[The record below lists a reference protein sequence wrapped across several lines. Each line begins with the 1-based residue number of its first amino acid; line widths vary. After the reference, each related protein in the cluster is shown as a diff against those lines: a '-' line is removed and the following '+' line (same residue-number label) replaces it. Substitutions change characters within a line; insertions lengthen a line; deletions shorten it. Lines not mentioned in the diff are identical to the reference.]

1 LGSSDAPST
10 AILSALGLG
19 MLTYTLIVSPGY
31 YLERKNIAIV
41 WVFAAIWLLAIPAMV
56 FRCVSA

>member
-1 LGSSDAPST
+1 
-10 AILSALGLG
+10 

-41 WVFAAIWLLAIPAMV
+41 WVFAAIWLLTIPAMV
-56 FRCVSA
+56 LRCVSA